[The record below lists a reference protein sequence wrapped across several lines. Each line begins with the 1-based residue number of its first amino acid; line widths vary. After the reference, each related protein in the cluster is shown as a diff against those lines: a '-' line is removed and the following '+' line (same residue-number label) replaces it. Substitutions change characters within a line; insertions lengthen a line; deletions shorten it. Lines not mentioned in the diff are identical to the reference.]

1 MLYSL
6 NITYNKEKKN
16 SYKTLLSK
24 KDKSKI
30 VILDIYAIKGCWYID
45 IRDEEKELH
54 MGQKINSYEDLFEI
68 CKRRYRDFPELKLM
82 ALPINTNGFD
92 VDFDTNTAGILQDLM
107 VVENE
112 KELDFMG
119 QICKSYFYFE
129 K

>member
-6 NITYNKEKKN
+6 NITYNKEKKI
-16 SYKTLLSK
+16 SYKTLL
-24 KDKSKI
+24 DDNNKSKI
-30 VILDIYAIKGCWYID
+30 IILDIYAIKGCWYID

-68 CKRRYRDFPELKLM
+68 CKRRYRNFPELKLM

-92 VDFDTNTAGILQDLM
+92 VDFDTDTAGILQDLM

-112 KELDFMG
+112 
-119 QICKSYFYFE
+119 
-129 K
+129 

>member
-16 SYKTLLSK
+16 SYKTLLNK
-24 KDKSKI
+24 GEKSKI
-30 VILDIYAIKGCWYID
+30 VILDIYAIKECWYID
-45 IRDEEKELH
+45 IRVEEKELH

-68 CKRRYRDFPELKLM
+68 CKRRYRDFPNLKLM

-112 KELDFMG
+112 
-119 QICKSYFYFE
+119 
-129 K
+129 